1 MISLQSLRF
10 LLAKSSSSWV
20 VSTHLEKYARQIGK
34 SCPRFGMQFLKIF
47 ELPPPSLPPLLLF
60 WSKMLPESWCG
71 FIVTSEIWKLGK
83 SPQDPS
89 PLNKKNMSTPWAIS
103 GKSNGKQDG
112 FNKNNF
118 CWKSPGFLVWG
129 VLAKSN
135 PHLLLWFARFPTLL
149 FFWGTSTG
157 PKRWRSLLRSLG
169 LGSVLEKSG
178 EIWANGIQ

>member
-1 MISLQSLRF
+1 MLVKLENLAQGLGWNFLKYSSCHHLVFHLCCCSDPKCCPSHAAASLWL
-10 LLAKSSSSWV
+10 
-20 VSTHLEKYARQIGK
+20 
-34 SCPRFGMQFLKIF
+34 PRFG
-47 ELPPPSLPPLLLF
+47 
-60 WSKMLPESWCG
+60 SWENHPK
-71 FIVTSEIWKLGK
+71 TH
-83 SPQDPS
+83 P

-103 GKSNGKQDG
+103 GKNNGKQDG

-118 CWKSPGFLVWG
+118 CWKSPGLLVWG